1 MEAKTNQTYR
11 SLVVLGIVILLIL
24 LSAIT
29 PAKWLGVEVK
39 KKPYNKLDLTVMTSP
54 SEFADDTNN
63 DGKIGWNEI
72 VESTLKNSTTSLSQ
86 INQKPV
92 DQKVIEELNDPNNL
106 TSSFSKNVF
115 LATAYLKEKGIT
127 DEATKQEAVNHLIAL
142 EASKIIVTNY
152 TLKDIKVSK
161 SESKDSIK
169 TYGNTIAPIIK
180 DLISSKIITDDITSL
195 STFVSTKEEK
205 DLLPILNNKKR
216 VGGLIQKLLI
226 VEVPNSAI
234 SYHLLTLNRLASYS
248 DLLDNLSKSS
258 SDPVRGTL
266 MVDKYQDTVLLVIR
280 IPNQFYDYFN
290 MQNVIFNIKDSGY
303 MFTSGFNYN

>member
-1 MEAKTNQTYR
+1 MEGKSNQTYR
-11 SLVVLGIVILLIL
+11 SLVVLGVVILLIL

-72 VESTLKNSTTSLSQ
+72 VESTLKDSTTSLSR

-92 DQKVIEELNDPNNL
+92 DQKVIDELNDPNNL

-127 DEATKQEAVNHLIAL
+127 DEVTKQEAVNYLIAQ

-152 TLKDIKVSK
+152 TLKDIKVAK

-169 TYGNTIAPIIK
+169 SYGNTIAPIIK
-180 DLISSKIITDDITSL
+180 DLISSEIITNDIKSL
-195 STFVSTKEEK
+195 SSFIDTKEEK
-205 DLLPILNNKKR
+205 ELLPLINNKKR
-216 VGGLIQKLLI
+216 VDILIQKLLAI
-226 VEVPNSAI
+226 EVPNSAI
-234 SYHLLTLNRLASYS
+234 SYHLLTINRLASYS
-248 DLLDNLSKSS
+248 DVLDNLSKSS

-266 MVDKYQDTVLLVIR
+266 MVDKYQNVILLVIH
-280 IPNQFYDYFN
+280 IPNQFYNYFN
-290 MQNVIFNIKDSGY
+290 MQNIVFTTKDNGY
-303 MFTSGFNYN
+303 VFTSGYTYK

>member
-127 DEATKQEAVNHLIAL
+127 DEATKQEAVNYLIAQ

-248 DLLDNLSKSS
+248 DLLDNLSKSG

-266 MVDKYQDTVLLVIR
+266 MVDKYQNVILLVIR
-280 IPNQFYDYFN
+280 IPNQFYNYFN
-290 MQNVIFNIKDSGY
+290 MQNIVFNIKDYGY
-303 MFTSGFNYN
+303 IFTYGFNYN